1 MRYVKCLF
9 MYFLQNLLHTN
20 LINLVLKLTIFKKFN
35 LTMLGGLYGLNL
47 K

>member
-20 LINLVLKLTIFKKFN
+20 LINLVLKLTILKFN